1 MSEQVT
7 NGHIRFA
14 AAIGMRS
21 HDAHVVGPDDPG
33 AAVFDRWLAEHDAQ
47 VRAEAVAEFIAWAD
61 SSPAVTW
68 AGKGG
73 IKDRWAE
80 R

>member
-1 MSEQVT
+1 M
-7 NGHIRFA
+7 NGYTPTTEI
-14 AAIGMRS
+14 MRDLYAS
-21 HDAHVVGPDDPG
+21 HDPEYREEREVI
-33 AAVFDRWLAEHDAQ
+33 FDRWLAERDAQ

-61 SSPAVTW
+61 STPAVTW
-68 AGKGG
+68 TGKGG